1 MTIDER
7 SRSWKQQAEYD
18 FKTAEAMLKSKRY
31 VYVGFMCQQALEKL
45 LKAIYVSKKKEEP
58 PYTHNL
64 RRLADELALDCPS
77 EMSRFFDTLMA
88 YDIVGRYPSYKE
100 NVAKRLTKA
109 SSAKIFKET
118 EKIFRW
124 LQSQHMSKKR

>member
-7 SRSWKQQAEYD
+7 IRSWKQKAEYD
-18 FKTAEAMLKSKRY
+18 LKTAEAMLESKRY

-45 LKAIYVSKKKEEP
+45 LKAIYVSKKREEP

-64 RRLADELALDCPS
+64 RHLADLVVLDFPS
-77 EMSRFFDTLMA
+77 ETGRFFDTLMA
-88 YDIVGRYPSYKE
+88 YYIVGRYPSYKE
-100 NVAKRLTKA
+100 NVAKRLTKN
-109 SSAKIFKET
+109 SSVTMLKET

-124 LQSQHMSKKR
+124 LQSQLESKKR